1 MTTEKNKAAR
11 ATVSGTTPPPNEQRG
26 YPRKRART
34 RRQLLNAGMAA
45 LAEHGPD
52 GVTVGEIARHARV
65 APGTFYNHFDDLEAL
80 TSAIVDE
87 LALGVEI
94 GGEQLRAIEHDP
106 AKRVAIGT
114 QQLLDL
120 AREHPDTARAFVA
133 LLATVPAFRARVRAT
148 VRLAIDD
155 GIATGRFAARSPT
168 IVSDALIGAVVQWMR
183 SLLFRESDTTP
194 DGERLE
200 LALHIA
206 GLVEQSTG

>member
-1 MTTEKNKAAR
+1 MTSETNETAR
-11 ATVSGTTPPPNEQRG
+11 APATGSTSPPDEQRG

-34 RRQLLNAGMAA
+34 RRQLMNAGMAA
-45 LAEHGPD
+45 LAERGPD
-52 GVTVGEIARHARV
+52 GITVGGIARRASV

-80 TSAIVDE
+80 TSAVVDE
-87 LALGVEI
+87 LASGVEI
-94 GGEQLRAIEHDP
+94 GGEQLRAIEHDA

-155 GIATGRFAARSPT
+155 GIATGRFAVRSPA
-168 IVSDALIGAVVQWMR
+168 IVADALIGAVVQWMR
-183 SLLFRESDTTP
+183 SLLFGESDTTP

-200 LALHIA
+200 LALQIA